1 MMTQTQLLVP
11 KLRFKGFEGELDY
24 ERIWSYINKAWRKN
38 KDGIKYPIYS
48 ISNKHWFILQSKQFK
63 WIDSNDRWY
72 DITLY
77 KIVWKN
83 TFAYNPARIN
93 VGSLWYS
100 NELND
105 VIISSLY
112 VCFTTNWSLD
122 DSYLL
127 QYFDTY
133 NFNKSV
139 LRNVEWWVREYLFF
153 DNLSRIRIPIVD
165 LNEQQKIAS
174 FLTSVDTKIQQL
186 ESLKSSREEYKK
198 WVMQKIFSQEVRFK
212 DENGKEFG
220 EWEEKRLGEV
230 FKFKQGV
237 QMWVEKQML
246 DEREWYQRFIRIV
259 DLTLGHT
266 PPRYIVNPGEE
277 HILSSSDLFMV
288 RYWTPWLLW
297 YWYEWVIANNL
308 FRLIPISQLETDNM
322 FYYYL
327 LTFLNHRILSLTNTS
342 TMPALNFTSLWRM
355 KIIIPSYNEQQK
367 ISKTIEWLSLEIKNI
382 ESKIE
387 SAKQRKKWLLQQ
399 MFV

>member
-1 MMTQTQLLVP
+1 MTQTQLLVP